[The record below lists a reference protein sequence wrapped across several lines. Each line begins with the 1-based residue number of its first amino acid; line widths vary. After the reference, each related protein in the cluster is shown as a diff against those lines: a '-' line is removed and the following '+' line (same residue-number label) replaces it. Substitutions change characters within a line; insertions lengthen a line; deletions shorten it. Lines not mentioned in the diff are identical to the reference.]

1 MKRRESAPSL
11 CLVGRGSARGDKDRV
26 PAKKREVVIVGHDG
40 GDFSTSLEMTGE
52 GMLEITGDGMLGMT
66 GEVWP
71 PSSE

>member
-1 MKRRESAPSL
+1 MKERALSETQGKRSLSL

-26 PAKKREVVIVGHDG
+26 PAKKSKEVIVGHDG

-52 GMLEITGDGMLGMT
+52 GMLEMT
-66 GEVWP
+66 GEGWP